1 MFEGSRRWTGIQ
13 IMVYPYVGP
22 KIQRRFATSGENFV
36 TGIAQSIQSII
47 HRKSFQL
54 PLREKPELEALEPR
68 VLLSADL
75 PFAISDDLLA
85 LKKAVTTL
93 RE

>member
-1 MFEGSRRWTGIQ
+1 
-13 IMVYPYVGP
+13 MVYPYVGP

-36 TGIAQSIQSII
+36 TGLAQSIQSII
-47 HRKSFQL
+47 HRKTFQL

-75 PFAISDDLLA
+75 PFATADDLLT
-85 LKKAVTTL
+85 LKNS
-93 RE
+93 RYYGGE